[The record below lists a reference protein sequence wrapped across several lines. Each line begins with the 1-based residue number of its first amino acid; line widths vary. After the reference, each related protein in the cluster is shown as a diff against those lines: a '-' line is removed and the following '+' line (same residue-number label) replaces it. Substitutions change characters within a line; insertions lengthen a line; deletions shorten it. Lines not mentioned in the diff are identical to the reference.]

1 MNSILFF
8 VLVLSIRWRK
18 VKTATLT
25 LTFYS
30 GGEKIQRRK
39 LREKFGEGEY
49 LFSGGEENRE
59 GKGGKYLENI
69 FSKIVKEIKKSRFR
83 SRDFC
88 QVLEDFVSVS
98 ENLVPEKKN
107 IGFAFG
113 EFGLGKK
120 VWDPVKILY
129 RKKVSVLVLVKILV
143 SSISD

>member
-88 QVLEDFVSVS
+88 QVLEGFVSVS
-98 ENLVPEKKN
+98 ENLVPEKKYRFWFWR
-107 IGFAFG
+107 I
-113 EFGLGKK
+113 
-120 VWDPVKILY
+120 WS
-129 RKKVSVLVLVKILV
+129 RKKSMGSGQNFVSEKSLCIGLLVKILV

>member
-30 GGEKIQRRK
+30 GGGKIQRTK

-88 QVLEDFVSVS
+88 QVLEGFVSVS
-98 ENLVPEKKN
+98 ENLVPEKK
-107 IGFAFG
+107 
-113 EFGLGKK
+113 
-120 VWDPVKILY
+120 IL
-129 RKKVSVLVLVKILV
+129 VLVLENLV
-143 SSISD
+143 SEKSMGSGQNFVSEKSLCIGFGKYFGIVNQ